1 MSYDAPV
8 KTNGPTDCYQQTVE
22 PNSQSEVSTVE
33 ANPTVSQSKQSV
45 YEIVTNRIIAEMEAG
60 VIPWRKPWQTEAPKN
75 LSSGK
80 AYRGVNVFLLG
91 LRGYASPWWLTY
103 QQALQR
109 GGHVRKGEKGSTV
122 VFWKWNAREVKDA
135 DGEKHTEHS
144 PILRYYTVF
153 NVAQCDDIAAPVAS
167 LPPVN
172 PIATA
177 DGLCADMPN
186 PPQRAQSDHAAYRPS
201 TNTVL
206 MPAMQSFT
214 SAESFYSTLFHEM
227 THATGH
233 ASRLARPHIMEV
245 AYFGSDDYS
254 REELVAEM
262 GASML
267 CAVAGIESRTVSNSA
282 AYIQSWLRVLKG
294 DSRLVVVA
302 AAQAQKAADYILGK
316 PAADAEAVS
325 DSEGGAK

>member
-1 MSYDAPV
+1 M
-8 KTNGPTDCYQQTVE
+8 
-22 PNSQSEVSTVE
+22 E
-33 ANPTVSQSKQSV
+33 AKHTVSQARQSV
-45 YEIVTNRIIAEMEAG
+45 YEIVTSRIIAELEAG

-91 LRGYASPWWLTY
+91 LRGFDSPWWMTY
-103 QQALQR
+103 QQALNR
-109 GGHVRKGEKGSTV
+109 GGHVRKGEKGTTV
-122 VFWKWNAREVKDA
+122 VFWKWNPREVEDA
-135 DGEKHTEHS
+135 EGEKHKENA

-153 NVAQCDDIAAPVAS
+153 NVAQCEGIAAPAAS
-167 LPPVN
+167 RPPVN
-172 PIATA
+172 PIEAAEALTA
-177 DGLCADMPN
+177 GMPN
-186 PPQRAQSDHAAYRPS
+186 APQRTQADHAAYRPS
-201 TNTVL
+201 TDTVL
-206 MPAMQSFT
+206 MPAMQSFE
-214 SAESFYSTLFHEM
+214 SAESFYSILFHEL

-245 AYFGSDDYS
+245 AYFGSEDYS

-267 CAVAGIESRTVSNSA
+267 CAVAGIDSRTVSNSA

-316 PAADAEAVS
+316 SAADAEAVS
-325 DSEGGAK
+325 EAEAVRA